1 MNMTK
6 SAMKL
11 PMGGGKSA
19 NMTIAQLA
27 EDELIHVSKTVV
39 RLFICQLRNPL
50 TGAYFSVFCQ
60 RLTDGLGGL

>member
-1 MNMTK
+1 
-6 SAMKL
+6 
-11 PMGGGKSA
+11 
-19 NMTIAQLA
+19 MTIAQLA

-60 RLTDGLGGL
+60 RLADELGGL

>member
-11 PMGGGKSA
+11 PMGGKSA